1 MAKINPVEMSQAD
14 DRQKEL
20 LSTVKQKMGGVPH
33 ILGTMAHAPSVLK
46 SYLMMSEAMGESSL
60 SPALQERLSLAISEQ
75 NGCGYC
81 VAAHTMLGKM
91 NGLSEEETVQARQG
105 KASDPRDEAALAFA
119 RRIMETKGFVSDSDR
134 EAAVKAGLDPQQQ
147 IEIVGMVALNT
158 LTNLFNHLADTDLD
172 FPAAPEA

>member
-1 MAKINPVEMSQAD
+1 MSQAD

-20 LSTVKQKMGGVPH
+20 LNTVKQKMGGVPN

-75 NGCGYC
+75 NGCDYC

-91 NGLSEEETVQARQG
+91 NGLSEEETVQARQE
-105 KASDPRDEAALAFA
+105 KASDPRDQAALTFA
-119 RRIMETKGFVSDSDR
+119 RRIMETKGFVTDSDR
-134 EAAVKAGLDPQQQ
+134 EAAAKAGLDPQQQ